1 MNKELQQTFETM
13 GYELS
18 DLHSLEDYEWD
29 LVFENISKIKNNNLI
44 VLEAHDLYN
53 TYHKKSYFYDSR
65 QLSEDSQCR
74 HRDLRGR
81 IEYHCDPS
89 DNNMFYDNNLYYFTK
104 RGLVSFLFTYMKC
117 DLELCEK
124 IIGEKLC

>member
-89 DNNMFYDNNLYYFTK
+89 DNNIYYFTK